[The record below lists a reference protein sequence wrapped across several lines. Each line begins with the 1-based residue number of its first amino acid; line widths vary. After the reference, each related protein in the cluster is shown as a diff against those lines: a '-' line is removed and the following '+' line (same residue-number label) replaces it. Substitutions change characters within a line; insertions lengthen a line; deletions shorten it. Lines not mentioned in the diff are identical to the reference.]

1 MEQQPELFSTQNFS
15 KSSWERRK
23 DDLEMS
29 RDQLIQWKQRILNY
43 QKHIPYQIPTQQNSL
58 FESESIS
65 TADKINP
72 FVLELHNWQFYRMP
86 WTSTKSCCLYFIVD
100 LAWSLVLYIG
110 ETKQSAHERW
120 GRSGVNHDCDNYIK
134 SYIQLHRD
142 YDLAVRVATSFYY
155 EVPNNTRQRQKIES
169 ELIHKWRSPFNREN
183 WKWWGQP
190 FQK

>member
-1 MEQQPELFSTQNFS
+1 MEQEELFSTQNFA
-15 KSSWERRK
+15 KPRWERRQ
-23 DDLEMS
+23 DDYKMS
-29 RDQLIQWKQRILNY
+29 HDQLIQWKQRIFNH
-43 QKHIPYQIPTQQNSL
+43 QKDIPYQIPTQQNSL
-58 FESESIS
+58 FETERIS

-72 FVLELHNWQFYRMP
+72 FVLELHNWRFYRMP
-86 WTSTKSCCLYFIVD
+86 WINTKSCCLYFIVD

-110 ETKQSAHERW
+110 ETKRSAHERW
-120 GRSGVNHDCDNYIK
+120 GRNGYNHDCDSYIK

-142 YDLAVRVATSFYY
+142 YKLDVRVAASFYY
-155 EVPNNTRQRQKIES
+155 DVPLETRERKKIES